1 MTSFSK
7 YLLCESKF
15 SASVK
20 RDVIDTVKEHLK
32 SMKKSSM
39 TLIRNKLENTHKVD
53 KAEEIGD
60 IIEKE
65 ISRINESYITTF
77 TEYVNSR
84 RW

>member
-20 RDVIDTVKEHLK
+20 RDVIDVVKEHLK